1 MIGFSNQGQDRR
13 LLEELVLC
21 SVKKTYFRIKTL
33 FTSNADMPKLKL
45 SVTSVSVDNGIVEM
59 CVTCRLLG
67 DWERHTDPVAGSL
80 GEKVHAGIHD
90 PVCAVAQRAWPAV
103 V

>member
-1 MIGFSNQGQDRR
+1 MLSEEDIFQD
-13 LLEELVLC
+13 
-21 SVKKTYFRIKTL
+21 KTL